1 MIHDK
6 SLSPFIV
13 ESIQNYGVY
22 CVRAMRPIFFYMINE
37 NFILNSMS
45 SKAHWQVNKTIA
57 MKIGIE
63 PALLISDL
71 MQKYKYFANKNQLIE
86 KYNQKWFFNTSD
98 DIKNSTTLSYKQQ
111 KRCLDI
117 LQANNFI
124 KFEKFGFHGKLHF
137 TILWQ
142 NIYEMMSI
150 DDSQYFHKV
159 KSTIDLLEEEQF
171 PKGEKNN
178 LQKAKRQYNNNKDNN
193 NKINKNKESEKVIVE
208 NKNIIEER
216 EREIVSARAHE
227 KTQIVLTDY
236 RAVVE
241 QPDNFVYSDPDQLKT
256 TILNWCTE
264 NIETV
269 MMWYSEVKT
278 VYVHENAR
286 ELIRTFIAYYSEDK
300 AFNRDPVRFFRSKY
314 IKWLIREK
322 NGFTKK

>member
-1 MIHDK
+1 MTK
-6 SLSPFIV
+6 LPFWSL
-13 ESIQNYGVY
+13 
-22 CVRAMRPIFFYMINE
+22 
-37 NFILNSMS
+37 
-45 SKAHWQVNKTIA
+45 NKTLVQT
-57 MKIGIE
+57 IGIE
-63 PALLISDL
+63 PAVLLSDFL
-71 MQKYKYFANKNQLIE
+71 QKYKYFADRKQLLFRFGN
-86 KYNQKWFFNTSD
+86 YWFFNTSE
-98 DIKNSTTLSYKQQ
+98 DIQNSTTLSYKQQ
-111 KRCLDI
+111 KRCLEI
-117 LQANNFI
+117 LKEYQLIDAQKI
-124 KFEKFGFHGKLHF
+124 GVHGKIHF
-137 TILWQ
+137 AILFENLA
-142 NIYEMMSI
+142 NILEDDCSI
-150 DDSQYFHKV
+150 TLPKV
-159 KSTIDLLEEEQF
+159 KSTIYLLEEVQL
-171 PKGEKNN
+171 PKGKMYNYQKGNSHYNKN
-178 LQKAKRQYNNNKDNN
+178 KENK

-216 EREIVSARAHE
+216 EREIVSARAPE
-227 KTQIVLTDY
+227 KTPIVLTDY